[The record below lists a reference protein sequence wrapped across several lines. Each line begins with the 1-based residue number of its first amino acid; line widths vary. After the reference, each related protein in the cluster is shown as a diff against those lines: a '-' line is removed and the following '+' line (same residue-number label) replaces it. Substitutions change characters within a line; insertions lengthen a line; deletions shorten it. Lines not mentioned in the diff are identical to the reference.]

1 MAIDVRSYKKKV
13 LNQRPSFNLV
23 PFIDI
28 LFTLMIFLVITS
40 SFSTSP
46 DMATTDQDGGTGKPN
61 MTDSS
66 GFKEYYIVP
75 VANLHKV
82 TVNGE
87 DMSDMI
93 RNNAIG
99 VLASVMDEGEVTIKP
114 GEITIITPPGV
125 SPNEA
130 VHVPE

>member
-1 MAIDVRSYKKKV
+1 MAIDVKSYKKRV
-13 LNQRPSFNLV
+13 LNQKPNFNLV

-40 SFSTSP
+40 SFSSAP
-46 DMATTDQDGGTGKPN
+46 DMATADQDGGTGKPN

-66 GFKEYYIVP
+66 GFKEYYVVP
-75 VANLHKV
+75 VANLHSV
-82 TVNGE
+82 IVNGE

-99 VLASVMDEGEVTIKP
+99 VLASVMDQGEVTIKP
-114 GEITIITPPGV
+114 GEIVIVTPPGV
-125 SPNEA
+125 TPQEA

>member
-40 SFSTSP
+40 SFSTTP

-66 GFKEYYIVP
+66 GLKEYYVVP

-114 GEITIITPPGV
+114 GEITITTPSGI
-125 SPNEA
+125 SPSEA